1 MIKDGGANR
10 VQLTIDS
17 FNLQANSTELIQ
29 IDLLSLLITHLSL
42 FHANMCLVEDLA
54 KQDFTRLTNAC
65 TI

>member
-42 FHANMCLVEDLA
+42 FHANMCLVEYLA
-54 KQDFTRLTNAC
+54 K
-65 TI
+65 